1 MRLLV
6 LGAVRAGCA
15 VHRTHRH
22 GLAGAAVAHDED
34 PPDARVHH
42 VQLQRQL
49 HVLLPH
55 DLDEGESHRL
65 RVCNSRK
72 WRHRGEAGEA

>member
-6 LGAVRAGCA
+6 LGAEQAVYV

-55 DLDEGESHRL
+55 DLDEGKPHRL
-65 RVCNSRK
+65 CVCNSRK
-72 WRHRGEAGEA
+72 WRHRGEAREA